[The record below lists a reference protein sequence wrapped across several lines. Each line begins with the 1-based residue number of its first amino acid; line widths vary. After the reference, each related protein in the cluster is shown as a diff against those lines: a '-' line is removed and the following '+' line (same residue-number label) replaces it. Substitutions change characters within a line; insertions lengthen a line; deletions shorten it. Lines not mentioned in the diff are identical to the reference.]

1 MEENQ
6 NTQNSAPAPEA
17 GAPQQPTAARTSE
30 QIKDDLLKNASELE
44 DNTEWWKRDAVLQKR
59 QTLYAELDA
68 LSKAKKPTAPKPDT
82 KPEPDSE
89 EPQDQQ
95 ASPTGQGYEL
105 EIDETITGT
114 NREEAAEYAA
124 DLGLLGRDAGL
135 SQDVTQSLFDL
146 VADLELTDTSGTNGC
161 NPDET
166 MTVLSNRYGADAAK
180 QLVADCQ
187 SAVKKLGPAIRDYLD
202 MPLDAMGA
210 RLGNAPSVI
219 IALAHLHRG
228 DLSLTPAQAQAEVK
242 KLRQSKGYTAG
253 DRAIVD
259 RVRVLSRI
267 AARGQTNELKGPN
280 QFVPSAKTQGRK
292 QIESKLAELRRS
304 PAYFDKSRPE
314 HREVVAQVQALY
326 SQLSEGQ

>member
-1 MEENQ
+1 EPTPRDVNAVKAELLEVTTALVDGTDWTKREELNQ
-6 NTQNSAPAPEA
+6 RRQA
-17 GAPQQPTAARTSE
+17 
-30 QIKDDLLKNASELE
+30 LYSEL
-44 DNTEWWKRDAVLQKR
+44 DKLGKQPVLYTDTGEREQ
-59 QTLYAELDA
+59 
-68 LSKAKKPTAPKPDT
+68 AP
-82 KPEPDSE
+82 E
-89 EPQDQQ
+89 EPQDRQ
-95 ASPTGQGYEL
+95 SGQGYEL
-105 EIDETITGT
+105 EIEETITGT
-114 NREEAAEYAA
+114 HREEATEYAA
-124 DLGLLGRDAGL
+124 DLGLLGREAGL
-135 SQDVTQSLFDL
+135 SQDTTQSLFDL
-146 VADLELTDTSGTNGC
+146 VADLELTDTSGVNGC

-166 MTVLSNRYGADAAK
+166 MTVLSNRYGAEAAK

-187 SAVKKLGPAIRDYLD
+187 SAVKRLGPAIRDYLD
-202 MPLDAMGA
+202 QPLDAMGA

-228 DLSLTPAQAQAEVK
+228 DLNLTPAQAQSEVT

-304 PAYFDKSRPE
+304 QAYFDKSRPE